1 MLEPVFTGTAGSS
14 VRVIFNYSNRTRGPP
29 SPFRSSLALPF
40 FSFVLHLV
48 VHHLTLLFVYGQDRN
63 RSTAR
68 VHIFG
73 QTERSKEIF
82 VRILNLLIS
91 RFSSLCF
98 AYQLSLASTCLLLWT
113 LFFLYARRGWWIFRI
128 GFAFVLDTLF
138 IISNQIL
145 RNERITNC
153 SNYIS
158 FIINTFFIGTGH

>member
-40 FSFVLHLV
+40 LFLFCILSCTTSRYFSF
-48 VHHLTLLFVYGQDRN
+48 
-63 RSTAR
+63 TAR
-68 VHIFG
+68 
-73 QTERSKEIF
+73 TEIGAPLASTFSGRPKDRKKL

-98 AYQLSLASTCLLLWT
+98 AYQLSLASTCLLSWT

-138 IISNQIL
+138 VMSNQIL
-145 RNERITNC
+145 RNERITS

-158 FIINTFFIGTGH
+158 FIINTFFIGAGH